1 MFAPRTF
8 KRLNIAYNSER
19 HQKFFLEKF
28 AYYQWNNKLP
38 FTSGPAIMAEP
49 SQDLYDYWSI
59 ASQIECS
66 LRYYMKPHKILV
78 FGNEI
83 DNITKSH
90 LLVRG
95 WLNATKESNNAL
107 ILMERIDFPKEKDY
121 MVAINNS
128 EWRPMNL
135 TQIEDAA
142 EIKQTLTKEPTA
154 QNYYSWKTHMDLVYK
169 QTLSNNLK

>member
-1 MFAPRTF
+1 MFGPRTF
-8 KRLNIAYNSER
+8 KRLDIAYNSER
-19 HQKFFLEKF
+19 HQKFFLEQF

-59 ASQIECS
+59 ASQTERS
-66 LRYYMKPHKILV
+66 LRYYMKPHTIKV

-107 ILMERIDFPKEKDY
+107 ILMERINYPQEKDY

-128 EWRPMNL
+128 EWRPTDWEEIEHANEL
-135 TQIEDAA
+135 T
-142 EIKQTLTKEPTA
+142 QTLTNTKRQHATF
-154 QNYYSWKTHMDLVYK
+154 WKTHMNVSNDLK
-169 QTLSNNLK
+169 

>member
-8 KRLNIAYNSER
+8 KRLDIAYNSER

-38 FTSGPAIMAEP
+38 FTSGPAMMAEP

-59 ASQIECS
+59 ASQTERS
-66 LRYYMKPHKILV
+66 LRYFMKPHKILV

-95 WLNATKESNNAL
+95 WLNATRESNNAL
-107 ILMERIDFPKEKDY
+107 ILMERINYPQEKDY

-128 EWRPMNL
+128 NWRPADWA
-135 TQIEDAA
+135 QIEDAT
-142 EIKQTLTKEPTA
+142 ELKQTLTKELTTP
-154 QNYYSWKTHMDLVYK
+154 NY
-169 QTLSNNLK
+169 